1 MISRLAPILAVVS
14 SLAAVP
20 FALGCCFG
28 GGVPT
33 APVPTVAP
41 VVPAPPMVPPVVM
54 PGMPGMPGMP
64 ASVLPGAGALP
75 TSPPLT
81 FAGVTGPLPM
91 IGVPA
96 GTPGEILTSGTATVR
111 IASGSLPGVASGTVC
126 SYAQFRVDPAVHTFE
141 CRWNVTCGN
150 SVVYG
155 MGDAGFQP
163 ACAQTLPGVFVMDS
177 AMTSSDGDGMF
188 IFNSGGMTIGDD
200 SGPLGAFTLT
210 LTVP

>member
-1 MISRLAPILAVVS
+1 MISRLAPALSVVLALGS
-14 SLAAVP
+14 VP

-33 APVPTVAP
+33 GPAPTVAP
-41 VVPAPPMVPPVVM
+41 AVPAPPMMPPM
-54 PGMPGMPGMP
+54 PGMPGVAP
-64 ASVLPGAGALP
+64 STLPGAGALP
-75 TSPPLT
+75 SNPPLT

-91 IGVPA
+91 IGVAP
-96 GTPGEILTSGTATVR
+96 GSPGEILTSGTATVR

-141 CRWNVTCGN
+141 CRWNVTCGS

-163 ACAQTLPGVFVMDS
+163 ACAPAIPGVFAMDS
-177 AMTSSDGDGMF
+177 EMTGSDGDGMF

-200 SGPLGAFTLT
+200 TGPLGAFTLT